1 MLHTQRHTEPT
12 ESNSCS
18 CISVFRADFLRLN
31 SLSRH
36 LSLRK
41 LILPFLATT
50 DCLRSSSRGDLGTF
64 ASFVLACHLV
74 WALSRVPAQRMVS
87 PTTEMSSHIHCDL
100 ENSSHASSEVNIN
113 LENLS
118 QLCPEACF
126 LPDSRPCQ
134 VGNANHQRVFLLD
147 LNA

>member
-1 MLHTQRHTEPT
+1 MLHTERHTEPT
-12 ESNSCS
+12 KSNSCS

-64 ASFVLACHLV
+64 ASFMLACHLV
-74 WALSRVPAQRMVS
+74 WALSSVPTQQMVS

-113 LENLS
+113 LKNLS
-118 QLCPEACF
+118 HYARRLAF
-126 LPDSRPCQ
+126 YRI
-134 VGNANHQRVFLLD
+134 LD
-147 LNA
+147 PVKLVTLTTRGYFFWI